1 MGKKYDVC
9 PKCGFENV
17 TESAWCE
24 KCLTFFDDP
33 GATKTLVCPECR
45 HENPYVN
52 DYCEECNE
60 PLKPG
65 QWE

>member
-1 MGKKYDVC
+1 MEKQFDVC

-24 KCLTFFDDP
+24 KCLRPFDP
-33 GATKTLVCPECR
+33 GAEKTLNCPECG
-45 HENPYVN
+45 YVN
-52 DYCEECNE
+52 DYENDYCESCHE